1 MENNLYNFWIYNFIF
16 IILNNICIFIYT
28 SIFHKENRIKHGIGL
43 CLCAAWHKTC
53 YSIKQRR
60 NEVIMQKPQTIYSYG
75 NDKRQKY
82 LGNMLAEYGFTVI
95 NVQDATKGHVN
106 KNNMPLEQCGDISGG
121 SEILLLPVAVPEE
134 TLAGIIPFIH
144 NETYIIGGVLPD
156 YLTDICSSEHAMYLD
171 YMKIPEIAIQNAV
184 ATAEGAICEAIKAG
198 SINIQSSKCL
208 VIGYGR
214 CGTVIADKLSCLKAD
229 VSILTIESEDIARA
243 AAGGYTIATGD
254 FGIYDFIFNTAP
266 ALTITPGRINTMK
279 GSCIIIDIAS
289 KPGGT
294 DFSYCKS
301 RGITAKHCLGLPAA
315 YAPKTS
321 AKIIFDE
328 IIKYI

>member
-1 MENNLYNFWIYNFIF
+1 MHQSQI
-16 IILNNICIFIYT
+16 
-28 SIFHKENRIKHGIGL
+28 
-43 CLCAAWHKTC
+43 
-53 YSIKQRR
+53 
-60 NEVIMQKPQTIYSYG
+60 IYSYG
-75 NDKRQKY
+75 GDKRQKY
-82 LGNMLAEYGFTVI
+82 LGNMLTEHGFTVI
-95 NVQDATKGHVN
+95 DVPGVKDGRTAV
-106 KNNMPLEQCGDISGG
+106 KNSLPLEQCDDIYSSGT
-121 SEILLLPVAVPEE
+121 SNEILLLPVAVSKE

-144 NETYIIGGVLPD
+144 QGTYIIGGVLPD
-156 YLTDICSSEHAMYLD
+156 YLIDICASSNAAFLD

-184 ATAEGAICEAIKAG
+184 ATAEGAICEAIKAS

-229 VSILTIESEDIARA
+229 VSILTIESADIARA
-243 AAGGYTIATGD
+243 SANGYNKASGD
-254 FGIYDFIFNTAP
+254 FGAYDFIFNTAP
-266 ALTITPGRINTMK
+266 ALAITPGRINTMK

-301 RGITAKHCLGLPAA
+301 RGITAKHCLGLPAI
-315 YAPKTS
+315 YSPKTS

>member
-1 MENNLYNFWIYNFIF
+1 MNK
-16 IILNNICIFIYT
+16 
-28 SIFHKENRIKHGIGL
+28 SGI
-43 CLCAAWHKTC
+43 
-53 YSIKQRR
+53 
-60 NEVIMQKPQTIYSYG
+60 IYSYG

-82 LGNMLAEYGFTVI
+82 LGNMLSEYGFTVI
-95 NVQDATKGHVN
+95 DVPGASAGENAS
-106 KNNMPLEQCGDISGG
+106 KNNPPLEQCGDIYS
-121 SEILLLPVAVPEE
+121 SRTSNEILLLPVAVSEE

-144 NETYIIGGVLPD
+144 HGTYIIGGMLPA
-156 YLTDICSSEHAMYLD
+156 YLIDICSTENAAFLD
-171 YMKIPEIAIQNAV
+171 YMKIPGIAIKNAV
-184 ATAEGAICEAIKAG
+184 ATAEGAICEAIKAS
-198 SINIQSSKCL
+198 SINIQSSRCL

-229 VSILTIESEDIARA
+229 VSVLTIKPADIARA
-243 AAGGYTIATGD
+243 YASGYNKASGD
-254 FGIYDFIFNTAP
+254 FSAYDFIFNTAP
-266 ALTITPGRINTMK
+266 AMVITPGRINTMK

-315 YAPKTS
+315 YSPETS
-321 AKIIFDE
+321 ARIIFDE

>member
-1 MENNLYNFWIYNFIF
+1 MHQ
-16 IILNNICIFIYT
+16 
-28 SIFHKENRIKHGIGL
+28 SGI
-43 CLCAAWHKTC
+43 
-53 YSIKQRR
+53 
-60 NEVIMQKPQTIYSYG
+60 IYSYG

-82 LGNMLAEYGFTVI
+82 LGNMLSEYGFTVI
-95 NVQDATKGHVN
+95 DVPGASVQKDAG
-106 KNNMPLEQCGDISGG
+106 KNNPPLEQCGDIYSGEAG
-121 SEILLLPVAVPEE
+121 NEILLLPVAVSKEI
-134 TLAGIIPFIH
+134 LAGIIPFIH
-144 NETYIIGGVLPD
+144 QGTYIIGGVLPD
-156 YLTDICSSEHAMYLD
+156 YLIDICTSENALFLD

-184 ATAEGAICEAIKAG
+184 ATAEGAICEAIKAS
-198 SINIQSSKCL
+198 SINIQSSRCL

-229 VSILTIESEDIARA
+229 VSILTIKSADIARA
-243 AAGGYTIATGD
+243 CASGYSKASGD
-254 FGIYDFIFNTAP
+254 FSAYDFIFNTAP
-266 ALTITPGRINTMK
+266 AMVITPGRINTMK

-294 DFSYCKS
+294 DFDYCKS

-315 YAPKTS
+315 YSPETS

>member
-1 MENNLYNFWIYNFIF
+1 
-16 IILNNICIFIYT
+16 
-28 SIFHKENRIKHGIGL
+28 
-43 CLCAAWHKTC
+43 
-53 YSIKQRR
+53 
-60 NEVIMQKPQTIYSYG
+60 MQPQVIYSYG

-82 LGNMLAEYGFTVI
+82 LGNMLAKYGFKVFDVPGMEECI
-95 NVQDATKGHVN
+95 KDSHSSL
-106 KNNMPLEQCGDISGG
+106 PLEQCEDISGN
-121 SEILLLPVAVPEE
+121 EILLLPVAASKE

-144 NETYIIGGVLPD
+144 SGTYIIGGVLPD
-156 YLTDICSSEHAMYLD
+156 YLIDICNSEHAMLLD

-208 VIGYGR
+208 VTGYGR
-214 CGTVIADKLSCLKAD
+214 CGTVIADKLNCLKAD

-243 AAGGYTIATGD
+243 AANGYKIASGD
-254 FGIYDFIFNTAP
+254 FSGYDFIFNTAP
-266 ALTITPGRINTMK
+266 APVITPGRINTMK

-294 DFSYCKS
+294 DFEYCKN
-301 RGITAKHCLGLPAA
+301 RGITAKHCLGLPAT
-315 YAPKTS
+315 YSPKTS

>member
-1 MENNLYNFWIYNFIF
+1 
-16 IILNNICIFIYT
+16 
-28 SIFHKENRIKHGIGL
+28 
-43 CLCAAWHKTC
+43 
-53 YSIKQRR
+53 
-60 NEVIMQKPQTIYSYG
+60 MQSQVIYSYG
-75 NDKRQKY
+75 DDRRQKY
-82 LGNMLAEYGFTVI
+82 LGNMLAEYGFKILDVPGPEEQLTGSQ
-95 NVQDATKGHVN
+95 NSL
-106 KNNMPLEQCGDISGG
+106 PLEQCEDISGT
-121 SEILLLPVAVPEE
+121 EILLLPVAAPKE

-144 NETYIIGGVLPD
+144 SGTYIIGGVLPD
-156 YLTDICSSEHAMYLD
+156 YLIDICNSEHAMFLD

-184 ATAEGAICEAIKAG
+184 ATAEGAICEAIKAS
-198 SINIQSSKCL
+198 SINIQSSRCL

-229 VSILTIESEDIARA
+229 VSVLTIKPADIARA
-243 AAGGYTIATGD
+243 YASGYNKASGD
-254 FGIYDFIFNTAP
+254 FSAYDFIFNTAP
-266 ALTITPGRINTMK
+266 AMVITPGRINTMK

-315 YAPKTS
+315 YSPETS
-321 AKIIFDE
+321 ARIIFDE